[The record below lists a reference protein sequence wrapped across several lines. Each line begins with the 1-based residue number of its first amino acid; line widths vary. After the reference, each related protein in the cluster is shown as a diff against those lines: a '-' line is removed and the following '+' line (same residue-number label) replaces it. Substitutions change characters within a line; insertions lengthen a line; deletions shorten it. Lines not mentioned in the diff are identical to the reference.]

1 MKVFNKIV
9 HETRRFCKKYS
20 SELFTAG
27 SILGVAVTT
36 GLAVE
41 AGVKSGIKYS
51 KHIVENDDDVLSG
64 SDLTRDMF
72 NYTWKNYIPTVISF
86 AVTTGCILCGH
97 ANNKHIKDAL
107 TSGYLM
113 AVGTLEG
120 YRDKVRSEVGED
132 AEKEMYV
139 DYITSRTNL
148 EDIDIEHGAN
158 DVLFVD
164 EFTGASFWVLPIS
177 ISEAIRNVNAKFMD
191 NGYATLADF
200 FEYLM
205 IKTPDALND
214 LPTEFGWTIE
224 DGEAFYGYSSI
235 DIYINKRT
243 DNKGHEYYLI
253 SYMCSPHPM
262 WEDLS
267 EMQDF
272 YRWLDN
278 VGNMK
283 TISDY
288 QNDIAKNSIDMV
300 EEVSRDEVTV

>member
-9 HETRRFCKKYS
+9 HGTRRFCKKYS

-27 SILGVAVTT
+27 SILGVTVTT
-36 GLAVE
+36 GLAVK
-41 AGVKSGIKYS
+41 AGITSGIQYS
-51 KHIVENDDDVLSG
+51 NHIIEHCDDPAPEIG
-64 SDLTRDMF
+64 YTRDML
-72 NYTWKNYIPTVISF
+72 NHTWKNYIPTAISF

-164 EFTGASFWVLPIS
+164 EFTGASFWALPIS
-177 ISEAIRNVNAKFMD
+177 VSEAIRNVNAKFMD
-191 NGYATLADF
+191 NGCATLADF
-200 FEYLM
+200 FDYLM

-235 DIYINKRT
+235 DIYVNKRT